1 MNKGQRSEVRV
12 GVHAAFEVG
21 GREKEGQKLRRL
33 EGEKM
38 WAFGL
43 WRLEAEKIRG
53 LVRQTNGG

>member
-1 MNKGQRSEVRV
+1 MQRLR
-12 GVHAAFEVG
+12 FEVG

-43 WRLEAEKIRG
+43 WRFEVRG
-53 LVRQTNGG
+53 

>member
-1 MNKGQRSEVRV
+1 MQRLR
-12 GVHAAFEVG
+12 FEVG

-43 WRLEAEKIRG
+43 WRFEAEKIRG